1 MSRTHLSAMIGGARS
16 CKERSCWRDLV
27 IVWWKKLTLK
37 WTLFNERLY
46 KLEQSIRT
54 YNVPALMAAATTA
67 AMVSTATA
75 TTAAAA
81 STTTFALGI
90 LDDMKATVI
99 KKRKRIHMK
108 ATVTKKLKR
117 PQLL

>member
-1 MSRTHLSAMIGGARS
+1 MIGGARS
-16 CKERSCWRDLV
+16 CNERSCWRDLV

-37 WTLFNERLY
+37 WTLFNERLC

-54 YNVPALMAAATTA
+54 YNFPALMAAATTA

-90 LDDMKATVI
+90 LDDVKATVI

-108 ATVTKKLKR
+108 ATATKKLKR
-117 PQLL
+117 TQLL

>member
-1 MSRTHLSAMIGGARS
+1 MIGGARS
-16 CKERSCWRDLV
+16 CKVRSRWRDLA
-27 IVWWKKLTLK
+27 IVWWTKLTLK
-37 WTLFNERLY
+37 WTLFNERLC

-67 AMVSTATA
+67 AMVSTATPA
-75 TTAAAA
+75 TAAVA

-90 LDDMKATVI
+90 LNHMKATVI

-117 PQLL
+117 TQLL

>member
-1 MSRTHLSAMIGGARS
+1 M
-16 CKERSCWRDLV
+16 
-27 IVWWKKLTLK
+27 K

-81 STTTFALGI
+81 STTIFALGI

-99 KKRKRIHMK
+99 MKRKRIQMK

-117 PQLL
+117 TQLL